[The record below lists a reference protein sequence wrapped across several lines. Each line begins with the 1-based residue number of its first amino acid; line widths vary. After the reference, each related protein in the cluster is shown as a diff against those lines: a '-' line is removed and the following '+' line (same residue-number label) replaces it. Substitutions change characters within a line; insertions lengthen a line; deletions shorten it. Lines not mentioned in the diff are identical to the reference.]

1 MATSSKPQDDIL
13 WKMLERELR
22 MPEIQELQEFLA
34 GAEEHFEMGYGELMI
49 EPYDA
54 RGGHSAMFRVRH
66 PAFGET
72 TVSRSALRS
81 VLHDLA
87 HHFRR

>member
-1 MATSSKPQDDIL
+1 MATGPKIQDDIL
-13 WKMLERELR
+13 WKMLEKELQ
-22 MPEIQELQEFLA
+22 MPDVRELQEFLA
-34 GAEEHFEMGYGELMI
+34 GAEEHFEMGYGDLCI

-54 RGGHSAMFRVRH
+54 RGGNSAMFRVRH

-72 TVSRSALRS
+72 IVGRSALRS